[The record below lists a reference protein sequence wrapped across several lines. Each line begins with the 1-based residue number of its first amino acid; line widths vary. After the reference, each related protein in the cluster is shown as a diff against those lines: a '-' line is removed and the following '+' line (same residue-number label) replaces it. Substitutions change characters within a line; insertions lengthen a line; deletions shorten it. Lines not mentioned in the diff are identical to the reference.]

1 MTNPQTIAA
10 LNRLLDAE
18 TSSLAWRLGDAKPFV
33 QASTAANWALVQ
45 EMIASGEA
53 RQRRLA
59 ELVVAADGVPSPP
72 RRSVETAA
80 LHYLDLAFLM
90 PSLLA
95 DQKRLVA
102 AYESVGATGWAPA
115 DAAIAAGLA
124 EQRRHLER
132 LQALEAAA
140 D

>member
-1 MTNPQTIAA
+1 MTLQTIAV

-18 TSSLAWRLGDAKPFV
+18 SSSLVRRLGEAKPFV
-33 QASTAANWALVQ
+33 QASTAAHWALVQ
-45 EMIASGEA
+45 EMIASSEA

-59 ELVVAADGVPSPP
+59 ELVVAADGVPSPT
-72 RRSVETAA
+72 RRSAATAA
-80 LHYLDLAFLM
+80 LHYLDLAFLV

-95 DQKRLVA
+95 DQKRVVA

-124 EQRRHLER
+124 EQRRRLDR
-132 LQALEAAA
+132 LQALDAAA
-140 D
+140 N